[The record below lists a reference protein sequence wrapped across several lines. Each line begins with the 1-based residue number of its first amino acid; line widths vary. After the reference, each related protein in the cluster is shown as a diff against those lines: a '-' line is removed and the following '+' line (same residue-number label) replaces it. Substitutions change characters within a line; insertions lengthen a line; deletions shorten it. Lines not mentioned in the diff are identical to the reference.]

1 MGAGKSSL
9 KALGWTPLM
18 KASAKGKLEV
28 VRELI
33 DKGANVNAVKTKN
46 GMTALMLASEE
57 GHLEIVR
64 LLIEKGANVNA
75 AKTTDGWTALMAA
88 SQNGH
93 LEIVKEMCE
102 RGANVNAARTSDGW
116 TALMAASQNGHLE
129 IVKELCERGANV
141 NAATTIDGS
150 TSLIWAT
157 TGGHFEVVKELC
169 DRGADVNAATIRGT
183 TAMDQAGKPEIREY
197 LLTVP
202 EKLRPVD
209 TSMWKGMTQS
219 DIKRLNDIFGENA
232 TNFSSCPVC
241 LAYVMRQDGC
251 IYMYHNCSQGGY
263 YHKHLYKMYKSE
275 RGNISW
281 CTICGRICDDHRH
294 YKLGAAGGEKPKLHS
309 GIDPFAKN
317 ACTVGGGGGL
327 DEKLARVR
335 RLREYALELD
345 DEIDKRPR
353 NDVMNDLVEEVW
365 NAPLR
370 SKKDVIDKIKKEGK
384 WNIPNN
390 KFRPNAPPENVAN
403 VNAANIP
410 FEGERPAQRKGFNTI
425 SLEDDVDLLVFKHK
439 QKDGS
444 MKEHGITEEG
454 LQDFIKTISKEFGT
468 DKFGYCFNNQCDAK
482 LHPEEIKDHVI
493 EAVYKDY
500 KKKFNKK
507 MAGQGGGGENV
518 FREATDALCILPKK
532 RNGTKKGG
540 GKRKAR
546 RTRRA

>member
-1 MGAGKSSL
+1 MGVGKSTL
-9 KALGWTPLM
+9 KALGGTPLM
-18 KASAKGKLEV
+18 RASLKGQLEV
-28 VRELI
+28 VRRLI
-33 DKGANVNAVKTKN
+33 DKGADVDAIKTKDGATALMWASQGGNLEIVRLLIEKGANVNAVKKE
-46 GMTALMLASEE
+46 GATALMRAIQYNHLEIARLLIEKGANVNAAMTYNGITVLMWASTY

-75 AKTTDGWTALMAA
+75 AMKGNRQTALMLA
-88 SQNGH
+88 SW
-93 LEIVKEMCE
+93 K
-102 RGANVNAARTSDGW
+102 
-116 TALMAASQNGHLE
+116 
-129 IVKELCERGANV
+129 
-141 NAATTIDGS
+141 
-150 TSLIWAT
+150 
-157 TGGHFEVVKELC
+157 GHFEVVKELC
-169 DRGADVNAATIRGT
+169 ERGADVNAAMTDGK
-183 TAMDQAGKPEIREY
+183 TAMDVAKTPEIREY

-263 YHKHLYKMYKSE
+263 YHKHLYNMYKSE

-294 YKLGAAGGEKPKLHS
+294 YELGSAGGEIPELHS
-309 GIDPFAKN
+309 GIDPFAKD
-317 ACTVGGGGGL
+317 ACTLAGGGGL
-327 DEKLARVR
+327 NEKLARVR

-345 DEIDKRPR
+345 DEIDKRR
-353 NDVMNDLVEEVW
+353 RIDVMNDLVEEVW
-365 NAPLR
+365 NAPL
-370 SKKDVIDKIKKEGK
+370 SNKKDLIDKIKKEGK
-384 WNIPNN
+384 WNIPAERFRVNTPN
-390 KFRPNAPPENVAN
+390 KNVAN

-410 FEGERPAQRKGFNTI
+410 FEGELPVKRKGFNNI

-482 LHPEEIKDHVI
+482 LHPEEIKDHVT

-532 RNGTKKGG
+532 RGGATKRRGRGG
-540 GKRKAR
+540 R
-546 RTRRA
+546 RTRRV